1 MRDRFVPDNRLAPQP
16 ARAALSRCVQC
27 APMNAPRDPP
37 DPSPSMRVLGV
48 DLASD
53 PARTGLAVVRFTTTE
68 ATVETLVLGADDDAI
83 LAHHAHCDA
92 TGIDAP
98 FGWPLA
104 FADFVAAHAR
114 PTTPPADPGPW
125 TTPHRTALRFRR
137 TDHVAR
143 AITGRWPLSASSD
156 LVAVPTFRCLGLLAR
171 MGVTDRAGDGRVFET
186 YPALALRRWDLT
198 AIGYKGRD
206 RQSRLSA
213 LVDALLARAPWL
225 HLDPIADRLVRTVDD
240 TFDALI
246 AALIAAAA
254 HRGLTTPPDP
264 TDRAAAAA
272 EGWIIIPHPDAL
284 DHLTQPRGTR

>member
-1 MRDRFVPDNRLAPQP
+1 
-16 ARAALSRCVQC
+16 
-27 APMNAPRDPP
+27 MNDPRDPGTP
-37 DPSPSMRVLGV
+37 DARDPAALNPALRALGV

-53 PARTGLAVVRFTTTE
+53 PARTGLAVVRFTAAA
-68 ATVETLVLGADDDAI
+68 ATVETLALGADDETI
-83 LAHHAHCDA
+83 LAHHAACDA

-104 FADFVAAHAR
+104 FADFVATHAR
-114 PTTPPADPGPW
+114 PATPPADPGAW
-125 TTPHRTALRFRR
+125 TTAHRTALRFRR

-171 MGVTDRAGDGRVFET
+171 MGVSDRAGDGRVFET

-198 AIGYKGRD
+198 AVGYKGRD

-213 LVDALLARAPWL
+213 LVDALVARAPWL

-240 TFDALI
+240 AFDALI
-246 AALIAAAA
+246 AALIARAAYL
-254 HRGLTTPPDP
+254 GLMTPPDP

-272 EGWIIIPHPDAL
+272 EGWIVIPHPDAL
-284 DHLTQPRGTR
+284 GHLTRPRGIP